1 MPISDSSTY
10 ATQARES
17 LRNLAHS
24 SRRIEDPGELYDL
37 LGDISL
43 ALNSMAQS
51 LHQIA
56 RVHDN
61 LEHGRAR
68 VAESA
73 RSGRATSYA
82 VSWEVHRSAEILT
95 QAASG
100 VDRARQNEAR
110 ISYASSDPTL
120 NQPIGGSRAI
130 AGTGI
135 QR

>member
-1 MPISDSSTY
+1 MPISDSSTH
-10 ATQARES
+10 AAQARES
-17 LRNLAHS
+17 LRHLAHS
-24 SRRIEDPGELYDL
+24 SRRIEDPGELYEL

-56 RVHDN
+56 RVHDT
-61 LEHGRAR
+61 LEPGRAR

-95 QAASG
+95 QASSG
-100 VDRARQNEAR
+100 IDRACQNEAR
-110 ISYASSDPTL
+110 ISYAPPDPTI
-120 NQPIGGSRAI
+120 NQPIGVSRAI
-130 AGTGI
+130 TGTGI

>member
-1 MPISDSSTY
+1 LQTGDLSTH
-10 ATQARES
+10 AVQARES
-17 LRNLAHS
+17 LRHLAHS

-56 RVHDN
+56 RVHDT
-61 LEHGRAR
+61 LQPGRALI
-68 VAESA
+68 AGST

-82 VSWEVHRSAEILT
+82 ISWEVHRSAETLT
-95 QAASG
+95 QAAAG
-100 VDRARQNEAR
+100 VDRACENEVR
-110 ISYASSDPTL
+110 ISYAPSHPTL
-120 NQPIGGSRAI
+120 NQPIAGSGAI

>member
-1 MPISDSSTY
+1 MPTSDSSTY
-10 ATQARES
+10 AAQARES
-17 LRNLAHS
+17 LRHLAHS
-24 SRRIEDPGELYDL
+24 SRWIEDPGELYDL
-37 LGDISL
+37 IGDISL
-43 ALNSMAQS
+43 AISSMAQS

-56 RVHDN
+56 RIHDA
-61 LEHGRAR
+61 LEPGRAR

-95 QAASG
+95 QAAAG
-100 VDRARQNEAR
+100 VERARQNEAR
-110 ISYASSDPTL
+110 IAYAPPDP
-120 NQPIGGSRAI
+120 NGRRPIDGGRAI

>member
-1 MPISDSSTY
+1 MPISDSSTH
-10 ATQARES
+10 AAQARES
-17 LRNLAHS
+17 LRHLAHS

-56 RVHDN
+56 RVHDT
-61 LEHGRAR
+61 LEPGSAR
-68 VAESA
+68 VAEST

-95 QAASG
+95 QAAAG
-100 VDRARQNEAR
+100 VDRACQNEAR
-110 ISYASSDPTL
+110 ITYAPPDPTL
-120 NQPIGGSRAI
+120 NQPISGGRAI

-135 QR
+135 QQ